1 MAYLTAIVLTWYGSF
16 FRDSNFGKL
25 PSTNVGIAALRTRLS
40 KVLFEQVRTELPNL
54 VRDIEEKLSHC
65 ESELEKLGTALPTV
79 QDQRIFLLKLSQD
92 FQVLCHSA
100 IEGSYHLDFFGEGL
114 SDTAAEKRLR
124 ACVRNLE
131 MDFANNIQTKG
142 ARWSIVTTPQKGG
155 FFGLKSGKRSQW
167 TRSQAVDH
175 VLKLLKAN
183 RGQELPGLPSSRL
196 VGTVFR
202 EYSSP
207 WEGFARDHIIKV
219 WIAARRF
226 LEQAFEHLIVAQTCK
241 SLLELWLGPKMDK
254 ALSEA
259 NKQLDALLQVHKREP
274 MTTNHYFTDT
284 AHALKQERMK
294 EATIAKLRSLT
305 IAEGEITEQVL
316 LDVLDAVHS
325 AAEPDMDRN
334 AAEAALDNMNAFYK
348 VSDTLCA

>member
-1 MAYLTAIVLTWYGSF
+1 MYGSF

-25 PSTNVGIAALRTRLS
+25 PPTNIGIAALRTRLS

-54 VRDIEEKLSHC
+54 VRDIDAKLSHC
-65 ESELEKLGTALPTV
+65 NSELDKLGMVLPTIEK
-79 QDQRIFLLKLSQD
+79 QRIFLLDLSQQ

-100 IEGSYHLDFFGEGL
+100 VEGSYHLDFFGEGL
-114 SDTAAEKRLR
+114 SDAASEKRLR

-131 MDFANNIQTKG
+131 MEFANNIQTKG
-142 ARWSIVTTPQKGG
+142 AKWLIVSVPQKSGR
-155 FFGLKSGKRSQW
+155 FGLKPGKTVQW
-167 TRSQAVDH
+167 TRAQAVDH

-207 WEGFARDHIIKV
+207 WEKFARDHIIKV
-219 WIAARRF
+219 WIAARQF
-226 LEQAFEHLIVAQTCK
+226 LEQAFKHLTVPQTCK
-241 SLLELWLGPKMDK
+241 SLLELWIGPKMDG

-284 AHALKQERMK
+284 AHELKQERMK
-294 EATIAKLRSLT
+294 EATMAKLRSLELP
-305 IAEGEITEQVL
+305 EGGITEQV
-316 LDVLDAVHS
+316 VLSILNAVNDT
-325 AAEPDMDRN
+325 AKPDMDRN
-334 AAEAALDNMNAFYK
+334 AAEEALDHMNAFYK
-348 VSDTLCA
+348 VSDTPRSRQC

>member
-1 MAYLTAIVLTWYGSF
+1 MLILYDSF

-25 PSTNVGIAALRTRLS
+25 PSTNIGIAALRTRLS
-40 KVLFEQVRTELPNL
+40 TVLFEQVRTELPNL
-54 VRDIEEKLSHC
+54 VRDIEGKLSHC
-65 ESELEKLGTALPTV
+65 KSELDKLGSTLPTV
-79 QDQRIFLLKLSQD
+79 QDQRIFLLNLSQD

-100 IEGSYHLDFFGEGL
+100 VEGSYHLPFFGEGL
-114 SDTAAEKRLR
+114 SEAAAEKRLR

-131 MDFANNIQTKG
+131 MGFAGNIQTKG
-142 ARWSIVTTPQKGG
+142 AKWTIVTNQQKGSH
-155 FFGLKSGKRSQW
+155 FSLKSGKRTQW
-167 TRSQAVDH
+167 TREQAVDH

-196 VGTVFR
+196 VGTAFR

-219 WIAARRF
+219 WIAARQF
-226 LEQAFEHLIVAQTCK
+226 LERAFEHLTVSQTCK
-241 SLLELWLGPKMDK
+241 SLLEHWIGPKMDM
-254 ALSEA
+254 ALAEA

-284 AHALKQERMK
+284 AHTLKQERMK
-294 EATIAKLRSLT
+294 EATIAKIRSLK
-305 IAEGEITEQVL
+305 ISEGGITEQVL
-316 LDVLDAVHS
+316 LDVLDAVNN
-325 AAEPDMDRN
+325 AAEPDMDRS

-348 VSDTLCA
+348 VSNTFSSQ